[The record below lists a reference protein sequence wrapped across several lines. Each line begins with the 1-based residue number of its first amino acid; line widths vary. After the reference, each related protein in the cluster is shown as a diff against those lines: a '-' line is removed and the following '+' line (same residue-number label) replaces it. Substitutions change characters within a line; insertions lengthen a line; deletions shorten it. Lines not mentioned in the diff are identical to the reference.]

1 MSTQGSRRPTNLGA
15 LTLVASG
22 PALGTNIQ
30 TTNALRRRTPTTAK
44 MRLPVRTL
52 ATLPVA
58 FALALTFPTVSGAG
72 IQPPSRYEDARSEP
86 ASHVFPF
93 LKWLR
98 DSAVEV
104 VFGKPSTRAKG
115 APPGA
120 ALESRYRND
129 VVVRFNV
136 TNSEEEGALAR
147 AAGQMFLD
155 VWAFTR
161 DYVDVRLGKD
171 DVAALLT
178 LLPAS
183 LRPSVL
189 IPDVAAAVW
198 ATYPSAAAGKSRFE
212 STMADAAKM
221 RTSLDG
227 VGNIFFQDYQTLA
240 VSSAVI
246 RSP

>member
-1 MSTQGSRRPTNLGA
+1 
-15 LTLVASG
+15 
-22 PALGTNIQ
+22 
-30 TTNALRRRTPTTAK
+30 
-44 MRLPVRTL
+44 MRLPARTTA

-58 FALALTFPTVSGAG
+58 LALAFTFPIVSGAG
-72 IQPPSRYEDARSEP
+72 IQPSRYEGDTRSEP
-86 ASHVFPF
+86 SSHVFPF

-104 VFGKPSTRAKG
+104 VFGKPSTRTKG
-115 APPGA
+115 SRPGA

-136 TNSEEEGALAR
+136 TNSEEEGALAA

-155 VWAFTR
+155 VWAFTPE
-161 DYVDVRLGKD
+161 YVDVRLDKE
-171 DVAALLT
+171 DVPSLLT
-178 LLPAS
+178 LLPNS
-183 LRPSVL
+183 LQPSVL

-212 STMADAAKM
+212 TSMADAAKL
-221 RTSLDG
+221 RTSFDG

-240 VSSAVI
+240 VSWGVSW
-246 RSP
+246 